1 MTQGNFPAPYSI
13 YKNIKKVLPGS
24 YLIGNFHNNEIKV
37 SERMYWILKKL
48 SELTFHDNHEDLLER
63 ELYEVIDQQL
73 ISDRNLGC
81 FLSGGIDSSLI
92 LSIASKLKDDLN
104 TYTISFDNFSYDES
118 EKVKK
123 VANILG
129 TQHHTINFT
138 SKKSF

>member
-37 SERMYWILKKL
+37 SERMYWDFEEA
-48 SELTFHDNHEDLLER
+48 SELNFHDNHEDLLER

-92 LSIASKLKDDLN
+92 SSIL
-104 TYTISFDNFSYDES
+104 
-118 EKVKK
+118 
-123 VANILG
+123 
-129 TQHHTINFT
+129 
-138 SKKSF
+138 

>member
-1 MTQGNFPAPYSI
+1 MGFEEA
-13 YKNIKKVLPGS
+13 
-24 YLIGNFHNNEIKV
+24 
-37 SERMYWILKKL
+37 

-92 LSIASKLKDDLN
+92 SSIASKLKDDLN

-118 EKVKK
+118 EKAKK

-138 SKKSF
+138 SKNLLDSVPQISEVYDEPSLISPCFQLC